1 MREILFRGKR
11 VYNGEWI
18 YDSETYIRD
27 GDGIW
32 LSDDD
37 LNVVQV
43 QEDTVGQYT
52 GMKDKNGEKIFEGD
66 VVEFYFY
73 DKVRHKGK
81 LVDVKN
87 TKTMLIEWGDCG
99 FHMVE
104 LFRNYRYEKDFGIAI
119 GKIYTYRGNKKQGVY
134 KSNHCYFVELVG
146 NKFDNPELLKGEE
159 NE

>member
-11 VYNGEWI
+11 YNGEWI

-52 GMKDKNGEKIFEGD
+52 GLKDKNGEKIFEGD
-66 VVEFYFY
+66 IVKYSTTCEIFTVAWHGSFAEFVISELQKPNKATRGSKNMY
-73 DKVRHKGK
+73 
-81 LVDVKN
+81 LVN
-87 TKTMLIEWGDCG
+87 
-99 FHMVE
+99 
-104 LFRNYRYEKDFGIAI
+104 RYCEVI
-119 GKIYTYRGNKKQGVY
+119 GNIY
-134 KSNHCYFVELVG
+134 
-146 NKFDNPELLKGEE
+146 DNPELLEGEE

>member
-11 VYNGEWI
+11 YNGEWI

-52 GMKDKNGEKIFEGD
+52 GLKDKNGEKIFEGD
-66 VVEFYFY
+66 IVKYSTTCEIFTVAWHGSFAEFVISKPNKATRGSKDMY
-73 DKVRHKGK
+73 
-81 LVDVKN
+81 LVN
-87 TKTMLIEWGDCG
+87 
-99 FHMVE
+99 
-104 LFRNYRYEKDFGIAI
+104 RYCEVI
-119 GKIYTYRGNKKQGVY
+119 GNIY
-134 KSNHCYFVELVG
+134 
-146 NKFDNPELLKGEE
+146 DNPELLEGEE

>member
-11 VYNGEWI
+11 YNGEWI

-52 GMKDKNGEKIFEGD
+52 GLTDKNGTKIFEGD
-66 VVEFYFY
+66 IVKYPTTCEIFTVAWHGSFAEFVISELQKPNKATRGSKNMY
-73 DKVRHKGK
+73 
-81 LVDVKN
+81 LVN
-87 TKTMLIEWGDCG
+87 
-99 FHMVE
+99 
-104 LFRNYRYEKDFGIAI
+104 RYCEVI
-119 GKIYTYRGNKKQGVY
+119 GNIY
-134 KSNHCYFVELVG
+134 
-146 NKFDNPELLKGEE
+146 DNPELLKGEE

>member
-11 VYNGEWI
+11 YNGEWI

-43 QEDTVGQYT
+43 QEDTVGQYR

-66 VVEFYFY
+66 IVKYSTTCEIFTVAWHGSFAEFVISELQKPNKATRGSKNMY
-73 DKVRHKGK
+73 
-81 LVDVKN
+81 LVN
-87 TKTMLIEWGDCG
+87 
-99 FHMVE
+99 
-104 LFRNYRYEKDFGIAI
+104 RYCEVI
-119 GKIYTYRGNKKQGVY
+119 GNIY
-134 KSNHCYFVELVG
+134 
-146 NKFDNPELLKGEE
+146 DNPELLEGEE

>member
-11 VYNGEWI
+11 YNGKWI
-18 YDSETYIRD
+18 YDSEIYIRD

-37 LNVVQV
+37 LNVVRV

-66 VVEFYFY
+66 IVEFYFY

-81 LVDVKN
+81 LVDVK
-87 TKTMLIEWGDCG
+87 TRRQCL
-99 FHMVE
+99 
-104 LFRNYRYEKDFGIAI
+104 
-119 GKIYTYRGNKKQGVY
+119 
-134 KSNHCYFVELVG
+134 
-146 NKFDNPELLKGEE
+146 
-159 NE
+159 